1 MFILVDFE
9 MKIILMR
16 HGKPSLPKLGKMRG
30 AEFINWINLYNAASL
45 DSKYSPLHDSVLIS
59 KSCRA
64 AVCST
69 LTRSIESAD
78 KLGLSSKVEVSDD
91 FVEAGLPS
99 FNVFNLKCS
108 EHFWLL
114 FFRVSWLLGYAPNSE
129 SYSQVRFR
137 VKKCADQLIEIAKE
151 KDSVIL
157 IGHGVLNRL
166 ISKELRARNW
176 QGSSKAKSKYWQFS
190 FYENEQQ

>member
-1 MFILVDFE
+1 

-16 HGKPSLPKLGKMRG
+16 HGMPNLPKLGKMTG
-30 AEFINWINLYNAASL
+30 AEFVNWINLYNAASL
-45 DSKYSPLHDSVLIS
+45 DSKCSHLHDSVLIS

-78 KLGLSSKVEVSDD
+78 KLKLSSRAEVSSD

-99 FNVFNLKCS
+99 FNVLNLKCS
-108 EHFWLL
+108 ENFWLL
-114 FFRVSWLLGYAPNSE
+114 FFRALWLLGYAPNSE
-129 SYSQVRFR
+129 SYSQAKLRA
-137 VKKCADQLIEIAKE
+137 KKCADQLIEIAKE
-151 KDSVIL
+151 KDSVVFV
-157 IGHGVLNRL
+157 GHGILNKL
-166 ISKELRARNW
+166 IAKELRACNW

-190 FYENEQQ
+190 VYENEQQ